1 MPIVITPHL
10 FIPDSEVRFSA
21 ARSAG
26 PGGQHVNKVN
36 SRVILEFDVKRTSVL
51 SPYQKRRIVEMV
63 GQRMNQEGILR
74 LQAQRHR
81 IQSANRA
88 DLLDRFVKILQDA
101 LRPIKTRVPT
111 RVPHRVREKRL
122 LEKKLRTRVKR
133 VRQNPKNMDE
143 T

>member
-10 FIPDSEVRFSA
+10 SIPDSELRFSA
-21 ARSAG
+21 ARSSG

-36 SRVILEFDVKRTSVL
+36 SRVILEFNVRHTSVL
-51 SPYQKRRIVEMV
+51 SAYQKRRIAEMV
-63 GQRMNQEGILR
+63 GQRMNQQGVLR

-81 IQSANRA
+81 TQSANRA
-88 DLLDRFVKILQDA
+88 DLLEKFVEILQDA
-101 LRPIKTRVPT
+101 LRPVKNRVPT

-122 LEKKLRTRVKR
+122 EEKKLRTRVKR
-133 VRQNPKNMDE
+133 VRQNPKNLDE

>member
-10 FIPDSEVRFSA
+10 FIPDSDVRFSA

-36 SRVILEFDVKRTSVL
+36 SRVILEFDVKHTSVL
-51 SPYQKRRIVEMV
+51 SRYQKRRIAEMV
-63 GQRMNQEGILR
+63 GQRMNQEGVLR

-81 IQSANRA
+81 TQSANRA
-88 DLLDRFVKILQDA
+88 DLLEKFVKILQDA
-101 LRPIKTRVPT
+101 LRPVKTRVPT

-122 LEKKLRTRVKR
+122 EEKKLRTRVKR
-133 VRQNPKNMDE
+133 VRQNPKNLDE

>member
-10 FIPDSEVRFSA
+10 SIPDSDVRFSA

-36 SRVILEFDVKRTSVL
+36 SRVILEFDVKQTSVL
-51 SPYQKRRIVEMV
+51 SGYQKRRITEAV
-63 GQRMNQEGILR
+63 GQRMNQEGVLR

-81 IQSANRA
+81 TQSANRA
-88 DLLDRFVKILQDA
+88 DLLEKFVKILQDA
-101 LRPIKTRVPT
+101 LRPVKIRVPT
-111 RVPHRVREKRL
+111 RVPNRVREKRL
-122 LEKKLRTRVKR
+122 EEKKLRTRVKR
-133 VRQNPKNMDE
+133 VRQNPKNLDE

>member
-1 MPIVITPHL
+1 MPIEITPHL
-10 FIPDSEVRFSA
+10 SIPDSDVRFSA

-36 SRVILEFDVKRTSVL
+36 SRVILEFDVNHTSVL
-51 SPYQKRRIVEMV
+51 SGYQKRRIAEMV
-63 GQRMNQEGILR
+63 GQRMNQEGVLR

-81 IQSANRA
+81 TQSANRA
-88 DLLDRFVKILQDA
+88 DLLEKFVKLLQDA
-101 LRPIKTRVPT
+101 LRPVKARVPT

-122 LEKKLRTRVKR
+122 EEKKLRTRAKR
-133 VRQNPKNMDE
+133 VRQNPKNIDE

>member
-10 FIPDSEVRFSA
+10 FIPDSDVRFSA
-21 ARSAG
+21 ARSTG

-36 SRVILEFDVKRTSVL
+36 SRVILEFDVRQTSAL
-51 SPYQKRRIVEMV
+51 SLYQKQKITEKV

-81 IQSANRA
+81 TQSANRA
-88 DLLDRFVKILQDA
+88 DLLVKFVKILQDA
-101 LRPIKTRVPT
+101 LRPVKTRVPT

-122 LEKKLRTRVKR
+122 DEKKLRTRVKQ
-133 VRQNPKNMDE
+133 VRQNPKNIDE
-143 T
+143 A

>member
-10 FIPDSEVRFSA
+10 LIPDSDVRFSA

-51 SPYQKRRIVEMV
+51 SPYQKQRIVEMV

-101 LRPIKTRVPT
+101 LRPEKTRVATRVPT
-111 RVPHRVREKRL
+111 RVREKRL
-122 LEKKLRTRVKR
+122 EQKKIRTRVKR
-133 VRQNPKNMDE
+133 VRQPLKNFDE

>member
-10 FIPDSEVRFSA
+10 SIPDSDVQFSA

-36 SRVILEFDVKRTSVL
+36 SRVILEFDVKHTSVL
-51 SPYQKRRIVEMV
+51 SAYQKRRITETV
-63 GQRMNQEGILR
+63 GQRMNQEGVLR

-81 IQSANRA
+81 TQSANRA
-88 DLLDRFVKILQDA
+88 DLLKKFVEMLQDA
-101 LRPIKTRVPT
+101 LRPIKNRVPT
-111 RVPHRVREKRL
+111 RVPPRVREKRL
-122 LEKKLRTRVKR
+122 EEKKLRTRVKR
-133 VRQNPKNMDE
+133 VRQNLKNFDE

>member
-10 FIPDSEVRFSA
+10 SIPDSELRFSA
-21 ARSAG
+21 ARSSG

-36 SRVILEFDVKRTSVL
+36 SRVILEFDVRHTSAL
-51 SPYQKRRIVEMV
+51 SAYQKRRITEMV
-63 GQRMNQEGILR
+63 GQRMNQQGVLR

-81 IQSANRA
+81 TQSANRA
-88 DLLDRFVKILQDA
+88 DLLEKFVEILQDA
-101 LRPIKTRVPT
+101 LRPVKNRVPT

-122 LEKKLRTRVKR
+122 EEKKLRTRVKR
-133 VRQNPKNMDE
+133 VRQNPKNLDE